1 MVTNIEPRFKG
12 MLKRVNKEFNDL
24 MKIYNDNVE
33 YDDDPSNRYNGNN
46 NTIKITVR
54 PDNNT
59 LSFTFNDSYPFRAP
73 KMSINGVDSHQCY
86 STNNVIQLAEYMRV
100 IGKKCMCC
108 STLLCSANW
117 SPMYRMDKIIDEY
130 AMNKKIKRYLI
141 YYEKLVK
148 MCEKSV
154 IKLPIELFE
163 HIRDEILKQERLQH
177 LLPLQH

>member
-1 MVTNIEPRFKG
+1 MVTNIGGGFKG

-24 MKIYNDNVE
+24 VKKYDGNVE
-33 YDDDPSNRYNGNN
+33 YDDDPSNRRNGNN

-54 PDNNT
+54 PDKNA
-59 LSFTFNDSYPFRAP
+59 LSFTFSDSYPFRAP
-73 KMSINGVDSHQCY
+73 KMSINGVDSHYCY
-86 STNNVIQLAEYMRV
+86 NTGNVIQLNEYMRV

-117 SPMYRMDKIIDEY
+117 SPMYRIDKIVDEY
-130 AMNKKIKRYLI
+130 EMNKKIKRYLI

-163 HIRDEILKQERLQH
+163 QIRDEILKGELPQH